1 MSPYRILLPS
11 KELPGWVVSEVFKI
25 LKKFWQPKERRK
37 YIRAPSSSFVKFKIL
52 DSKNPAICSRVVQG
66 KVFDISL
73 EGICIGT
80 NTVQIDGLHVFHP
93 SSLYQNKL
101 EIEVELSSDL
111 PRLRTL
117 AEVKWYSRVEDES
130 GWIYKMGVNWGSLSE
145 SDRQTLKSF
154 LKKKDYSLAQDK

>member
-1 MSPYRILLPS
+1 M
-11 KELPGWVVSEVFKI
+11 FKI
-25 LKKFWQPKERRK
+25 FKKFLEPRERRK
-37 YIRAPSSSFVKFKIL
+37 YTRAPSSSLVKFRIL

-66 KVFDISL
+66 KVSDISL

-93 SSLYQNKL
+93 SSPYQNKL
-101 EIEVELSSDL
+101 EIEIELSPDL
-111 PRLRTL
+111 PRLVTL

-145 SDRQTLKSF
+145 SDRQTLRNF
-154 LKKKDYSLAQDK
+154 LKNRDYTLIQGK

>member
-1 MSPYRILLPS
+1 MF
-11 KELPGWVVSEVFKI
+11 EFV
-25 LKKFWQPKERRK
+25 KKLWEPRERRK
-37 YIRAPSSSFVKFKIL
+37 SIRAPASSIVKFRIL

-93 SSLYQNKL
+93 SSPYQNKL
-101 EIEVELSSDL
+101 EIEVELSPDL
-111 PRLRTL
+111 PRLGIL
-117 AEVKWYSRVEDES
+117 AEVKWYSRVEDEV

-145 SDRQTLKSF
+145 NDRQTLKSF
-154 LKKKDYSLAQDK
+154 LKAKDRPSTSDK